1 MVTAIGSVVFMVR
14 LSWNMSL
21 LTVIGLPFGF
31 LIGRVY
37 GALFR
42 DIQKNIQ
49 DTLAAASSTAEE
61 AIGNIR
67 TVRSFAN
74 E

>member
-1 MVTAIGSVVFMVR
+1 MVR
-14 LSWNMSL
+14 LSWNLSL

-31 LIGRVY
+31 LMGRVY

-42 DIQKNIQ
+42 HIQKQIQ
-49 DTLAAASSTAEE
+49 DKLAAASSAAEE

-67 TVRSFAN
+67 TVRSFSN